1 MRNIILILLGFI
13 FLVLWLIVGYPFE
26 ISNLKADRLLTL
38 LISFLIAGL
47 IFMIYR
53 LVTRIKSKIIKIVF
67 LILLIGISLIYS
79 LNGLATCFVS
89 YDKGPVWENRQ
100 IYTNQKGQKVISQ
113 FRETSGS
120 IYDYRERLIFYE
132 FSNGNKVSVDWTK
145 DRMHGIWKVKDIKKD
160 SIYIENF
167 DKK

>member
-1 MRNIILILLGFI
+1 MGKLTTYFI
-13 FLVLWLIVGYPFE
+13 
-26 ISNLKADRLLTL
+26 
-38 LISFLIAGL
+38 
-47 IFMIYR
+47 
-53 LVTRIKSKIIKIVF
+53 
-67 LILLIGISLIYS
+67 
-79 LNGLATCFVS
+79 S

-100 IYTNQKGQKVISQ
+100 IYINQKRQKVISQ

-132 FSNGNKVSVDWTK
+132 FSNGNKISIDWTK